1 MTAALPSARP
11 RYVAPPPGGT
21 GCACALVWCSGTPGE
36 QRYAFD
42 DRIEIGRDDEASAPA
57 PGQLLIA
64 DPTVSRRHC
73 VIRRAADGRCFVRD
87 VSRNGTR
94 IDGRRMVPNVEVEI
108 RPGERLSIGTQ
119 TEFVFEG
126 CGAVSLVSAEA
137 AVGRTVGVSGSSI
150 ATVLVGDI
158 RDYTTL
164 VRRAPPVGLQHS
176 VNRVFDILTGAVTEL
191 GGTVKEYHGDA
202 LLAFWEGS
210 LSGTQAVKAC
220 RAALALDRLARTIG
234 SDAAV
239 WELPDFPL
247 QIDWALAT
255 GPVVLDSFG
264 GLHPT
269 GLSLIGEPVVLA
281 FRLEKFATD
290 ATGHVLACPVT
301 KLMAG
306 DAFTFRDLG
315 EMQAKGFDRPDHVFA
330 LDDERQGESEGRT
343 ECGP

>member
-1 MTAALPSARP
+1 MTAALPPARP

-21 GCACALVWCSGTPGE
+21 GCACALVWCPGTPGE
-36 QRYAFD
+36 QRYAFHD
-42 DRIEIGRDDEASAPA
+42 QIQIGRDDEASAPA

-73 VIRRAADGRCFVRD
+73 VIRHAADGRCFARD

-94 IDGRRMVPNVEVEI
+94 IDGRRMVPNVEVEV
-108 RPGERLSIGTQ
+108 RRGERLSIGTQ

-126 CGAVSLVSAEA
+126 SGAVSLVPAEA
-137 AVGRTVGVSGSSI
+137 AVGRTVGVSGSSM

-176 VNRVFDILTGAVTEL
+176 VNRVFEILSGTVTEL

-220 RAALALDRLARTIG
+220 RAALALDHLARTIG

-239 WELPDFPL
+239 WELPDFLL

-290 ATGHVLACPVT
+290 ATGRVLACPVT
-301 KLMAG
+301 KVMAG

-343 ECGP
+343 ECGQ